1 MVLKVMNKRQLRL
14 LPLMMVFLIGAVTAF
29 SQNDGKKHLKQDENF
44 IIGKL
49 DNGLTYYIRKNEN
62 PKKSAEFF
70 IAHNVGSLQE
80 EENQRGL
87 AHFLEHMAFNGTKNF
102 PDKNLLNSLAGIG
115 VKFGTNINAYTSM
128 DRTVYNISA
137 VPVARESVIDS
148 VLLML
153 HDWSCC
159 ISCEPDEINA
169 ERGVIREEW
178 RRGDDARTRMMKAIS
193 EAEQSGSRFADRG
206 VIGLVDIINTFTPK
220 TLTDYYHKW
229 YRPDLQAIFIVGD
242 IEPRDIEA
250 RVKRIFSAIP
260 KAVNPAPRL
269 TYEVPVNAEP
279 IICRYTDPEL
289 KASSVRIVV
298 KFPMPKGEERLQ
310 ENFIK
315 DKLMTDLFYNM
326 ISDRITKNVKNK
338 KTQYKTAVPSL
349 GEIYYASRLFRI
361 TAVQKGDEYEKALI
375 NILSDYETVKKYG
388 FCKEEFKTAK
398 VSKAAQLK
406 LDGNRNKNP
415 KNIDYVNAAIESF
428 TRGDALIDRKDY
440 YKISA
445 GILQGI
451 TVEEVNN
458 FVAGN
463 FGEKNLI
470 VIFAGAEKERKKF
483 SSDERVKFIIDSIR
497 RAPLEEYTYVP
508 DNTLKFN
515 VALKPV
521 KMGMPQAFGAV
532 PGAEQV
538 TLPNGNKVIWIENK
552 NPDSMIKFRAANRG
566 GFAIE
571 KDDSLGMARLMKMYL
586 GNYMVNGL
594 DKKSFTRVLS
604 DNSIKLM
611 QNMTDRYDLRMG
623 SFAND
628 NPEIFFQTLYLLM
641 SDVKADNASLKEFK
655 QKLSK
660 QLSNTDAPL
669 RIFQDSCQ
677 ALLFRKT
684 KMNRK
689 LTPEIVAS
697 VTAKDLETLYRKH
710 FADSRGMTFF
720 FEGPMSFEKARPY
733 LEKYLANLPY
743 GAEKRVTDEADR
755 SMQWNKGKID
765 LRYKTG
771 NQVSTKASVAIEV
784 KANMP
789 LNPHNYICAR
799 FLTSLLQ
806 ERYTK
811 SIREEK
817 GGTYTVGVEDV
828 FSIYPENYITFKIDF
843 DTDPKLVDE
852 LIECVWA
859 ELKDIAKNVP
869 DESDIG
875 KIKLYLNKRISS
887 KDKYEISYIN
897 KAVSVVLNEPYV
909 DADDLAIINSVTA
922 KDVRDFTKKVMKQKN
937 FATFIIEP

>member
-1 MVLKVMNKRQLRL
+1 MNKRQLRL
-14 LPLMMVFLIGAVTAF
+14 LPLIMVFLTGAITAF
-29 SQNDGKKHLKQDENF
+29 SQNDGEKRLKQDENF

-137 VPVARESVIDS
+137 VPVVRESVIDS

-153 HDWSCC
+153 HDWSCY

-206 VIGLVDIINTFTPK
+206 VIGLMDIINTFTPK
-220 TLTDYYHKW
+220 ALTDYYHKW

-250 RVKRIFSAIP
+250 RIKRIFSTIP

-269 TYEVPVNAEP
+269 TYDVPDNTEP

-298 KFPMPKGEERLQ
+298 KFPVLQGEERLK
-310 ENFIK
+310 ENYIK
-315 DKLMTDLFYNM
+315 DKLISDLFYTM
-326 ISDRITKNVKNK
+326 ISDRISKNVKNK
-338 KTQYKTAVPSL
+338 KTQYKTAVSSL
-349 GEIYYASRLFRI
+349 GAIYYASRLFRI
-361 TAVQKGDEYEKALI
+361 TAIQKNDEYEKALI
-375 NILSDYETVKKYG
+375 NILSDLEIVKKYG
-388 FCKEEFKTAK
+388 FDKEEFNTAK

-415 KNIDYVNAAIESF
+415 KNIDYVNSAIESF

-445 GILQGI
+445 GILQHI
-451 TVEEVNN
+451 TVEDVND

-463 FGEKNLI
+463 FGDKNLI
-470 VIFAGAEKERKKF
+470 VIFAGAEKDGKKF
-483 SSDERVKFIIDSIR
+483 SSCERVKYIIDSIR
-497 RAPLEEYTYVP
+497 RAPLARYEYIP
-508 DNTLKFN
+508 DHTLKFN
-515 VALKPV
+515 VALSPV
-521 KMGMPQAFGAV
+521 KVGAPQPFGQI
-532 PGAEQV
+532 PGAEQI
-538 TLPNGNKVIWIENK
+538 TLPNGNQVIWIENK
-552 NPDSMIKFRAANRG
+552 NPDSMINFRAAGRG
-566 GFAIE
+566 GFAVE
-571 KDDSLGMARLMKMYL
+571 QDDSLGMARLMKMYL

-604 DNSIKLM
+604 DNSMKLM
-611 QNMTDRYDLRMG
+611 QNMTDRYDLWMG

-628 NPEIFFQTLYLLM
+628 NPEIFFKTLYLLM
-641 SDVKADNASLKEFK
+641 SDVKVDDASLKEFK

-660 QLSNTDAPL
+660 QLSNTDSPV

-677 ALLFRKT
+677 VLLFRQT
-684 KMNRK
+684 GMNQK
-689 LTPEIVAS
+689 LTPEMAAS
-697 VTAKDLETLYRKH
+697 VTAKDLENLYRKH
-710 FADSRGMTFF
+710 FADSRGMTFV
-720 FEGPMSFEKARPY
+720 FEGPMSFEKARPFI
-733 LEKYLANLPY
+733 EKYLANLPY
-743 GAEKRVTDEADR
+743 GAEKRGTGEADR
-755 SMQWNKGKID
+755 SAQWNKGKID

-771 NQVSTKASVAIEV
+771 NQVSTRASVAIEI
-784 KANMP
+784 KANLP
-789 LNPHNYICAR
+789 LNPQNYICSR

-852 LIECVWA
+852 LIVCVWA

-869 DESDIG
+869 DEADID
-875 KIKLYLNKRISS
+875 KIKLYLNKRINSRN
-887 KDKYEISYIN
+887 KNEISYIN
-897 KAVSVVLNEPYV
+897 KAVSVVLDEPYI
-909 DADDLAIINSVTA
+909 DTDDLNVINSVTA

-937 FATFIIEP
+937 FATFVIEP

>member
-1 MVLKVMNKRQLRL
+1 MNKRQLWL
-14 LPLMMVFLIGAVTAF
+14 LPLFLVFLTGAVTAF
-29 SQNDGKKHLKQDENF
+29 SQNEGGKRLKQDENF

-49 DNGLTYYIRKNEN
+49 GNGLTYYIRKNEN

-102 PDKNLLNSLAGIG
+102 PGKNILNSLAGIG

-137 VPVARESVIDS
+137 VPVVRESVIDS

-153 HDWSCC
+153 HDWSCY
-159 ISCEPDEINA
+159 ISCEPDEIDA

-193 EAEQSGSRFADRG
+193 AAEQSGSRFADRG

-229 YRPDLQAIFIVGD
+229 YRPDLQAIFVVGD

-250 RVKRIFSAIP
+250 RIKRIFSVIP

-269 TYEVPVNAEP
+269 TYEVPDNAEP

-298 KFPMPKGEERLQ
+298 KFPMLKGEERLE

-315 DKLMTDLFYNM
+315 DKLIADLFYNM
-326 ISDRITKNVKNK
+326 LFDRITKNVKNK

-361 TAVQKGDEYEKALI
+361 TAVQNKDEYEKALI

-388 FCKEEFKTAK
+388 FGKEEFKTAK
-398 VSKAAQLK
+398 TSKAAQLK

-415 KNIDYVNAAIESF
+415 KNIDYVNAAVEAF
-428 TRGDALIDRKDY
+428 TRGNALPDVKDY
-440 YKISA
+440 YTLSA
-445 GILQGI
+445 SILKGI
-451 TVEEVNN
+451 TVADVND
-458 FVAGN
+458 FVARN
-463 FGEKNLI
+463 FGDKNLI
-470 VIFAGAEKERKKF
+470 VIFAGADKDREKF
-483 SSDERVKFIIDSIR
+483 SSDGRVKFIIDSIR
-497 RAPLEEYTYVP
+497 RAPLAPYEYVP

-515 VALKPV
+515 VALNPV
-521 KMGMPQAFGAV
+521 KAGMPQAFGEI

-552 NPDSMIKFRAANRG
+552 NPDSMIYFRAARKG
-566 GFAIE
+566 GFASE
-571 KDDSLGMARLMKMYL
+571 KEDSLYKARMMKMYL
-586 GNYMVNGL
+586 GNFMVNGL
-594 DKKSFTRVLS
+594 DKKSYSRFLA
-604 DNSIKLM
+604 DNSIRLM
-611 QNMTDRYDLRMG
+611 QNMTERYDLWLG

-628 NPEIFFQTLYLLM
+628 NPEIFFKTLYLQM
-641 SDVKADNASLKEFK
+641 SDVKVDDASLREFK

-660 QLSNTDAPL
+660 QLSNTDSPV

-677 ALLFRKT
+677 ALLFRQT
-684 KMNRK
+684 KMNQK
-689 LTPEIVAS
+689 LTPEMVAS
-697 VTAKDLETLYRKH
+697 VTAKDLENLYRKH
-710 FADSRGMTFF
+710 FSDSRGITFV
-720 FEGPMSFEKARPY
+720 FEGPMSFQKARPFI
-733 LEKYLANLPY
+733 EKYLANLPY
-743 GAEKRVTDEADR
+743 GVEKRETGEADR
-755 SMQWNKGKID
+755 SAQWNKGKIY

-771 NQVSTKASVAIEV
+771 NQVSTRASVAVEI
-784 KANMP
+784 KADMAFT
-789 LNPHNYICAR
+789 PHNYCCAR
-799 FLTSLLQ
+799 FLTTLLRD
-806 ERYTK
+806 RYTK

-828 FSIYPENYITFKIDF
+828 FSIYPENYITFNIDF

-852 LIECVWA
+852 LIACVWA

-869 DESDIG
+869 DEQDID
-875 KIKLYLNKRISS
+875 KIKLYLNKKINS
-887 KDKYEISYIN
+887 KNKNEISYLN
-897 KAVSVVLNEPYV
+897 QALAGVLNEPYV
-909 DADDLAIINSVTA
+909 DADDLSVINSVTA

>member
-1 MVLKVMNKRQLRL
+1 MNKRQLWL
-14 LPLMMVFLIGAVTAF
+14 LPLFLVFLTGAVTAF
-29 SQNDGKKHLKQDENF
+29 SQNEGGKRLQQDENF

-49 DNGLTYYIRKNEN
+49 DNGLTYYIRKNGN

-102 PDKNLLNSLAGIG
+102 PGKNILNSLAGIG

-137 VPVARESVIDS
+137 VPVVRESVIDS

-153 HDWSCC
+153 HDWSCY
-159 ISCEPDEINA
+159 ISCEPDEIDA

-193 EAEQSGSRFADRG
+193 AAEQSGSRFADRG
-206 VIGLVDIINTFTPK
+206 VIGLVDIINTFTPE

-229 YRPDLQAIFIVGD
+229 YRPDLQAIFVVGD

-250 RVKRIFSAIP
+250 RVKRIFSGIP

-269 TYEVPVNAEP
+269 TYEVPDNTEP

-315 DKLMTDLFYNM
+315 DKLTADLFYNM
-326 ISDRITKNVKNK
+326 IFDRITKNVKNK

-361 TAVQKGDEYEKALI
+361 TAVQNKDAYEKALI

-388 FCKEEFKTAK
+388 FGEDEFKTAK
-398 VSKAAQLK
+398 ISKAAQLK

-415 KNIDYVNAAIESF
+415 KNIDYVNAAVEAF
-428 TRGDALIDRKDY
+428 TRGNALQDVKDY
-440 YKISA
+440 YTLSA
-445 GILQGI
+445 SILKGI
-451 TVEEVNN
+451 TVADVND
-458 FVAGN
+458 FVARN
-463 FGEKNLI
+463 FGDKNLI
-470 VIFAGAEKERKKF
+470 VIFAGAEKDREKF

-497 RAPLEEYTYVP
+497 RAPLAPYEYIP
-508 DNTLKFN
+508 DNALKFN
-515 VALKPV
+515 AVLSPV
-521 KMGMPQAFGAV
+521 KAGTPQAFGEI

-552 NPDSMIKFRAANRG
+552 NPDSMIYFRAARKG
-566 GFAIE
+566 GFASE
-571 KDDSLGMARLMKMYL
+571 KEDSLYKARIMKMYL
-586 GNYMVNGL
+586 GNFMVNGL
-594 DKKSFTRVLS
+594 DKKSYSRFLA
-604 DNSIKLM
+604 DNSIRLM
-611 QNMTDRYDLRMG
+611 QNMTERYDLWLG

-628 NPEIFFQTLYLLM
+628 NPEIFFKTLYLSM
-641 SDVKADNASLKEFK
+641 CDVKVDGASLKEYK
-655 QKLSK
+655 RKLSK
-660 QLSNTDAPL
+660 QLSDTPAPL
-669 RIFQDSCQ
+669 QLFKDSCQ
-677 ALLFRKT
+677 ALLFPRT

-697 VTAKDLETLYRKH
+697 VTASDLESLYRRH
-710 FADSRGMTFF
+710 FSDAAGMTFI

-733 LEKYLANLPY
+733 IETYLANLPY
-743 GAEKRVTDEADR
+743 GKEKKESGTAAGDAR
-755 SMQWNKGKID
+755 WNRGKIG
-765 LRYKTG
+765 LRYKTDSK
-771 NQVSTKASVAIEV
+771 VSTKASVAVEI
-784 KANMP
+784 KADMEFT
-789 LNPHNYICAR
+789 PHNYCCAR
-799 FLTSLLQ
+799 FLTTLLRD
-806 ERYTK
+806 RYTK
-811 SIREEK
+811 SIREER
-817 GGTYTVGVEDV
+817 GGAYYVGVTDQ
-828 FSIYPENYITFKIDF
+828 FTIYPDNYVTFNIDF

-852 LIECVWA
+852 LVGCVWTGLNDVA
-859 ELKDIAKNVP
+859 KNIPDEKDI
-869 DESDIG
+869 D
-875 KIKLYLNKRISS
+875 KIKLYLNKKVNS
-887 KDKYEISYIN
+887 KNKNEISYL
-897 KAVSVVLNEPYV
+897 SRVLADVLDEPYV
-909 DADDLAIINSVTA
+909 DADDLSVINSVTA